1 MPPDIKNGPLTT
13 NQNPSF
19 LMNPLNSWFSFELFV
34 DVSNA
39 WKSWSAESADCWT
52 SIICQTQTWD
62 MVNLCK
68 WKRMAD
74 NKNKKVSSL
83 ESPCLQLLP
92 EVGFVCCLGIFFA
105 VTEIFLTDTDN
116 VTQILYSVLFSSS
129 RFLSGSTE
137 TFYFK
142 FHQLALVFLGVITI
156 FR

>member
-1 MPPDIKNGPLTT
+1 MPPDIKNGPLTK

-92 EVGFVCCLGIFFA
+92 EVGFVCCL
-105 VTEIFLTDTDN
+105 EIFLLWRRFFWLTLTMSRKYCI
-116 VTQILYSVLFSSS
+116 QSYFQARGSCQGQQRLF
-129 RFLSGSTE
+129 
-137 TFYFK
+137 
-142 FHQLALVFLGVITI
+142 I
-156 FR
+156 FSFINWL